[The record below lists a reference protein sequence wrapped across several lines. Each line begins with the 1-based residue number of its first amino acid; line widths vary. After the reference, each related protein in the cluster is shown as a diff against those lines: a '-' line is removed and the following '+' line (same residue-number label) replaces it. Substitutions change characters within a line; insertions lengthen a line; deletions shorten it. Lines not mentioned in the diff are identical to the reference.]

1 MFFAELLRGYSTNQR
16 FICPCGVGGN
26 YTQLPLI
33 TQIPF
38 RSISSRRPPPDVLI
52 LLYSRRLSPLLQ
64 PVLPKPPASGAPST
78 LGPAATDERCPG
90 LARPLHHR
98 RVAPRPR
105 SAPPPPASGGPP
117 TLGPAATGER
127 RPGHARSLR
136 HRRAAPRPRSASL
149 PLRTTST
156 CSLPTTASRSAT
168 RCSKRT
174 KDGHAVPSVG
184 SGELRCVGE
193 PLGHGRP
200 WIWHWSR

>member
-1 MFFAELLRGYSTNQR
+1 MELVITRNCRSLHKYRFVSFFLSRSSPSRLA
-16 FICPCGVGGN
+16 CGAS
-26 YTQLPLI
+26 LPFF
-33 TQIPF
+33 TVTA
-38 RSISSRRPPPDVLI
+38 RP
-52 LLYSRRLSPLLQ
+52 RLA
-64 PVLPKPPASGAPST
+64 LPPPASGAPST
-78 LGPAATDERCPG
+78 LGPAATDERRPG

-117 TLGPAATGER
+117 ALGPAATGER
-127 RPGHARSLR
+127 RPGRACSLR
-136 HRRAAPRPRSASL
+136 HRRAAPRPRSAPL

-184 SGELRCVGE
+184 SGELRCVGV
-193 PLGHGRP
+193 HGRP
-200 WIWHWSR
+200 RIWRWSC